1 MVHERAGHP
10 AQSADLVDVAR
21 LVTAYYALHPDP
33 ADPAQRV
40 AFGTSGHRGSA
51 FAAAFNEDHIA
62 ATTQAIC
69 DYRTRQGTDG
79 PLFLGADTHA
89 LSEPARVTALEV
101 LAANGATVLIDSE
114 DGYTPTPAV
123 SHAILT
129 YNQGR
134 TEHLADG
141 IVVTPSH
148 NPPADG
154 GFKYNPPNG
163 GPAASDATSWIQD
176 RANALIEAGLGEVR
190 RIPYA
195 RALAADTTRRHDFL
209 TAYVDDLPSV
219 LDLDAVRDAGI
230 RIGADPLGGA
240 SVAYWGRIAERHRID
255 LTVVNP
261 LADPTWR
268 FMTLDWDGRIRMDC
282 SSPHAMASLIEQRDA
297 YAIATG
303 NDADA
308 DRHGIVTPDG
318 GLMNP
323 NHYLAVAIDYL
334 YTHRENWA
342 AGTGIGKTL
351 VSSSMIDRV
360 AQDLG
365 RTLVEVPVG
374 FKWFVD
380 GLHDGSLGFGG
391 EESAGASFLRR
402 DGRVWTTDKDGIL
415 LALLASEITA
425 VTGSTPSEHYAR
437 LTGRFGDP
445 AYARI
450 DAPATREEKAVL
462 AKLSPQQVKADT
474 LAGEPVTAVLTE
486 APGNGAPIGGLKV
499 CTDSAWFAARPSG
512 TEDVY
517 KVYAESFQGPGHLA
531 RVQEEARALV
541 SEALGGA

>member
-33 ADPAQRV
+33 AEPAQRV

-69 DYRTRQGTDG
+69 DYRARQGTDG

-101 LAANGATVLIDSE
+101 LAANGVTALIDSE

-268 FMTLDWDGRIRMDC
+268 FMTLDWDGKIRMDC

-334 YTHRENWA
+334 YTHRESWA

-360 AQDLG
+360 AHDLG

-425 VTGSTPSEHYAR
+425 VTGHTPSQHYAR
-437 LTGRFGDP
+437 LTDRFGDP

-486 APGNGAPIGGLKV
+486 APGNGAAIGGLKV

-531 RVQEEARALV
+531 QVQEEARALV